1 MLKCLKNGKLWFA
14 VGGAA
19 AMVTGKKI
27 VKAEKTRE
35 LAVCG
40 LAKGMKL
47 QSDAKEAFQNMR
59 DDAADLC
66 YDAKVEAG
74 IEKAPV
80 EETTDENSEEME

>member
-1 MLKCLKNGKLWFA
+1 MLKCLKNEKLWFA

-19 AMVTGKKI
+19 AMVIGKKI
-27 VKAEKTRE
+27 VKAKKTRE

-40 LAKGMKL
+40 LAKGLKL
-47 QSDAKEAFQNMR
+47 QS
-59 DDAADLC
+59 
-66 YDAKVEAG
+66 DAKVEAG

>member
-1 MLKCLKNGKLWFA
+1 MLKCFKDEKFWCA

-19 AMVTGKKI
+19 AVILGKKV
-27 VKAEKTRE
+27 VKAKKTRE
-35 LAVCG
+35 LAVTG

>member
-1 MLKCLKNGKLWFA
+1 
-14 VGGAA
+14 
-19 AMVTGKKI
+19 
-27 VKAEKTRE
+27 
-35 LAVCG
+35 
-40 LAKGMKL
+40 MKL
-47 QSDAKEAFQNMR
+47 QRDAKEAFQNMR